1 MNHQFLRA
9 EEARFRGMADDTDR
23 EASKL
28 RLLAMAADYESRAR
42 IAGTSTTSELAGA
55 IIEPSG
61 ADAAEMLTRP
71 DQDEAIKPLSGRR
84 IDRQRND
91 GASAE
96 RRSVGRS
103 KLRLIPESTDGV
115 SGY

>member
-9 EEARFRGMADDTDR
+9 EAARFRGMADDTDR
-23 EASKL
+23 EASKD

-42 IAGTSTTSELAGA
+42 IAGTSTTSDLAGA

-61 ADAAEMLTRP
+61 ADGAEMLTQP
-71 DQDEAIKPLSGRR
+71 DQDEAIKPLSGRKV
-84 IDRQRND
+84 DGERNS

-103 KLRLIPESTDGV
+103 KLRLTSESTDGV